1 MKRIA
6 VVYGTRPEAIKLAP
20 VIVELKKI
28 DSLEVIVICTGQ
40 HKEMLVGIMELW
52 GLTPDFSIEPNFIS
66 GHSSAIPALMLEI
79 EKVLKQ
85 TQPDYVVVQGDT
97 ATATAGA
104 LQAHALHIPVAHVE
118 AGLRSG
124 DLWNPWPEEANRKAI
139 DAISSLHF
147 APTKSS
153 AENLYAENIIDSV
166 FITGNT
172 IVDSVNHVV
181 KKLESN
187 LEIRN
192 DLQRVLGFQ
201 LNESFILFTQHR
213 REGFGQGQDQV
224 FRAILE
230 LAHLGYK
237 TVMPVHMNPQVRNKV
252 EEMFVGIPNIT
263 LIEPQSYLPF
273 MELLR
278 TAALVISDSGGL
290 QEEVPSLGK
299 TILVTRL
306 TTERPEVIGSGHG
319 VLVGFNKEVLLNEA
333 LKALKSDKTSSSGN
347 NPFGDGQSSKR
358 IAEELNGEL
367 KNPRIRLSESPTID
381 R

>member
-1 MKRIA
+1 MKKIA
-6 VVYGTRPEAIKLAP
+6 VIYGTRPEAIKLAP

-28 DSLEVIVICTGQ
+28 DDFEVIVICTGQ

-52 GLTPDFSIEPNFIS
+52 DVVPDFSIEPDFIS
-66 GHSSAIPALMLEI
+66 GRSSAIPALMLEI

-85 TQPDYVVVQGDT
+85 VEPDCVVVQGDT

-124 DLWNPWPEEANRKAI
+124 DLWNPWPEEANRRAI

-153 AENLYAENIIDSV
+153 AENLFAENFRDSV
-166 FITGNT
+166 FVTGNT
-172 IVDSVNHVV
+172 IVDSLNHVV
-181 KKLESN
+181 NKLESKV
-187 LEIRN
+187 EIRRG
-192 DLQRVLGFQ
+192 LEAMLGFE
-201 LNESFILFTQHR
+201 LDEPFILFTQHR
-213 REGFGQGQDQV
+213 REGFGQGQEQV
-224 FRAILE
+224 FQAILE
-230 LAHLGYK
+230 LANLGYK
-237 TVMPVHMNPQVRNKV
+237 TVMPVHMNPQVREKV
-252 EEMFVGIPNIT
+252 EEKFVGISNIF

-299 TILVTRL
+299 AILITRL
-306 TTERPEVIGSGHG
+306 TTERPEVLASGHG
-319 VLVGFNKEVLLNEA
+319 VLVGFDTKLLIDETV
-333 LKALKSDKTSSSGN
+333 KALQFNKSCLSN
-347 NPFGDGQSSKR
+347 FNPFGDGDSSRR
-358 IAEELNGEL
+358 IAVILEQQL
-367 KNPRIRLSESPTID
+367 
-381 R
+381 